1 MVNWI
6 SENLELLLEI
16 TAVLFGVAYVILAA
30 NKNVWCWLF
39 GILGSAISIYIFIVY
54 SKLYAEALLYFY
66 YVIAG
71 ILGWIY
77 WKKGQEKS
85 SSDIVSKPIITHILV
100 IVVGI
105 ILSYILYKIIATL
118 FPEAQRPLFDS
129 FTTIFSFIATW
140 LTVKK
145 WIENWLYWIVINL
158 FSVVLYQSRG
168 LEIYS
173 YLMLFNAI
181 MALYGYIRWQQI
193 RKKTCER

>member
-30 NKNVWCWLF
+30 HKNVWCWLF
-39 GILGSAISIYIFIVY
+39 GIIGSAISIYIFIVY

-66 YVIAG
+66 YVVAG
-71 ILGWIY
+71 ILGWLH
-77 WKKGQEKS
+77 WKKGEASKTL
-85 SSDIVSKPIITHILV
+85 DIVSKPIITHILV

-105 ILSYILYKIIATL
+105 ILSYILYKIIATS

-145 WIENWLYWIVINL
+145 WIENWLYWIIINL
-158 FSVVLYQSRG
+158 ASVALYQSRG
-168 LEIYS
+168 LEVYS

-181 MALYGYIRWQQI
+181 MALYGYIRWREI
-193 RKKTCER
+193 KRRA